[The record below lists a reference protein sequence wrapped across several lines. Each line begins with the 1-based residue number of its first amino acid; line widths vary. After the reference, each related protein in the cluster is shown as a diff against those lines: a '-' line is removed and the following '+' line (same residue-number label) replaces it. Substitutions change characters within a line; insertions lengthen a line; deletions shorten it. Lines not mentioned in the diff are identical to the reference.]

1 MIKRRKSR
9 RETTNKTTEFAKSLR
24 TCMTPAERLL
34 WSRLRRNAIGV
45 HFRRQAPIGNYILDF
60 YCVKSKLAIE
70 VDGDI
75 HADRTAHD
83 TERSEWLDSQKQIR
97 VLRVTNQDVLEN
109 VDGVLMYILQELAPP
124 PPLPSPVKKI
134 T

>member
-1 MIKRRKSR
+1 M
-9 RETTNKTTEFAKSLR
+9 
-24 TCMTPAERLL
+24 
-34 WSRLRRNAIGV
+34 GV
-45 HFRRQAPIGNYILDF
+45 HFRRQAPLGKYVLDF
-60 YCVKSKLAIE
+60 YCIKSKLAIE

-75 HADRTAHD
+75 HADRTAYD

-97 VLRVTNQDVLEN
+97 ILRVTNQDVLEN
-109 VDGVLMYILQELAPP
+109 VDGVMMYILQELEPP